1 LDLPGWQ
8 AIYQQLK
15 DKNFEIISVAQD
27 TGGAKDAGP
36 WIDPLHYLEAKP
48 GLPKET
54 VETARKIGRLGYT
67 VLIDE
72 KHLVSK
78 LYNMVNVPTGVWINE
93 KGRIVRPNEVAFV
106 DDRFKNF
113 SGLDSAPYLSAL
125 KDWVERGEK
134 SAYVMSE
141 DRLREK
147 LAAHDPSLAM
157 AAAEFGLGEQLY
169 KSGHAAEAIPHF
181 KEAQRLNPRS
191 WSYKRQA
198 WALSDAK
205 RDYGTT
211 FMEEVDKIG
220 GSKVYYTPPDLPAE
234 KKPEKPQ

>member
-54 VETARKIGRLGYT
+54 IETARKIGPLGYT

-147 LAAHDPSLAM
+147 LAAQDPSLAM

-205 RDYGTT
+205 RDYGTS
-211 FMEEVDKIG
+211 FREEVDKIG